1 MVSEKMGGFPGLKG
15 GIDAPPLFKGKSTEI
30 GYVYKE
36 STIPY
41 FFL

>member
-1 MVSEKMGGFPGLKG
+1 MTARILGKFWATAAIG
-15 GIDAPPLFKGKSTEI
+15 GKSTEI

-36 STIPY
+36 SMIPY

>member
-1 MVSEKMGGFPGLKG
+1 MRTLMTANILGKFW
-15 GIDAPPLFKGKSTEI
+15 ATTPPLFRGRSTEI